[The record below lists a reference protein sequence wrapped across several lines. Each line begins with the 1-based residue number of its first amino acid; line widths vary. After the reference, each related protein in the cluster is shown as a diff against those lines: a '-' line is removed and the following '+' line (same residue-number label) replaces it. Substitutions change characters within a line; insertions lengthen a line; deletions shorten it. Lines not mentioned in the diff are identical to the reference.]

1 MLWRPFLLVL
11 FLFLASYAF
20 SNIGHAHSGG
30 DFFAPWWPDREIVAR
45 VHVPD
50 YHLSMLEFRSSD
62 FEVLGV
68 DLKNKTIDLYLS
80 HQELR
85 VLRERG
91 HELTLLEEKNLL
103 LAPDQQYKTPDEMT
117 AFLREVN
124 QRFPEITK
132 LESLGKT
139 VEGRDI
145 WAIKISDN
153 ASVNEPEESKIFF
166 NGMHHAREVM
176 TPEIMIDVIQ
186 KLTLGYG
193 SDNTI
198 TAWVENNEIWVV
210 PMVNPD
216 GNNRVWT
223 SNAMWRKNV
232 AYSQG
237 VDVNRNY
244 PYKWGSCNGSS
255 GSTWSDTYRGPS
267 AGSELETKAIMGLV
281 SRTRPV
287 FSISYHSYSEL
298 VIYPYGCDG
307 VRSETR
313 AVVEPIGTEI
323 GRLLGYSP
331 GTAWELLYSV
341 DGGDIDWLY
350 GEFQVLPYVIEVNGS
365 SEGFQPNY
373 AKWRDKT
380 VEKNRAGWRYLLE
393 RLSGPGLKG
402 QVRGASEQELAQGE
416 VTLKVFTVQA
426 GARTLFQNYRVNP
439 DGSFHIILNPGTF
452 DVEVTRAGRSGPAH
466 PGLVIG
472 NGRLDLDIIL

>member
-20 SNIGHAHSGG
+20 SNIGRADSGS
-30 DFFAPWWPDREIVAR
+30 DFFAPWEPEREIVAR
-45 VHVPD
+45 VHFYD
-50 YHLSMLEFRSSD
+50 YHLSMLDFHHHD

-80 HQELR
+80 SEELQTVR
-85 VLRERG
+85 RSG
-91 HELTLLEEKNLL
+91 YQLTVVEEKNLM
-103 LAPDQQYKTPDEMT
+103 LAPDAQYKTAQEIA
-117 AFLREVN
+117 AFLQQVN

-132 LESLGKT
+132 LESIGKS

-145 WAIKISDN
+145 WALKISDN
-153 ASVNEPEESKIFF
+153 ASINEPEESKIFF

-176 TPEIMIDVIQ
+176 TPEIMIDLIE
-186 KLTLGYG
+186 KLTQGYG
-193 SDNTI
+193 SDDTI
-198 TAWVENNEIWVV
+198 TNWVESNEVWVV
-210 PMVNPD
+210 PMLNVD

-223 SNAMWRKNV
+223 SNSMWRKNV
-232 AYSQG
+232 AYGQG
-237 VDVNRNY
+237 VDINRNY

-255 GSTWSDTYRGPS
+255 GSTWSDTYRGPA
-267 AGSELETKAIMGLV
+267 AGSELETKAVMELV

-307 VRSETR
+307 VRTETR

-350 GEFQVLPYVIEVNGS
+350 GQYQVLPYVIEVNAS

-380 VEKNRAGWRYLLE
+380 VAKNRAGWRYLLE
-393 RLSGPGLKG
+393 RLSGSGLKG

-416 VTLKVFTVQA
+416 VTLKVFIVQE
-426 GARTLFQNYRVNP
+426 GKRTLFQNYRVNP
-439 DGSFHIILNPGTF
+439 DGSFHIILNPGTI
-452 DVEVTRAGRSGPAH
+452 DVEVMRAGRSGPTHA
-466 PGLVIG
+466 GLVIG
-472 NGRLDLDIIL
+472 NGRLDMDISL